1 MIRRIESFFSSLGL
15 ATRLSQKEI
24 GMEVV
29 EEIVSRFNRRGVHFG
44 EAKNVTGDV
53 ARQILINRL

>member
-15 ATRLSQKEI
+15 ATRLSQKKI

-29 EEIVSRFNRRGVHFG
+29 EEIASRFNRRGVHFG